1 MNKKAVGY
9 IRVSTQEQAQ
19 EGMSLEAQ
27 EERIRAYCTAKG
39 WNLLRVYED
48 AGISGKSLNRPGV
61 QSLISDL
68 ESDGV
73 DVVVV
78 LKLDRLT
85 RSVRDLGSLID
96 DLFKG
101 RALATV
107 QEGLDTSTASGEFV
121 LNMLGAV
128 AQWERKA
135 VGERTA
141 TVLQYKKDKGE
152 WCGRIPYGFKVVD
165 KVLVED
171 PEQMN
176 NIRKMKKAHR
186 RGRSV
191 RAIAARFGVS
201 KSTVHKI
208 VTTDLRVLKS
218 FRQPATVIAA

>member
-9 IRVSTQEQAQ
+9 TRVSTTEQAQ
-19 EGMSLEAQ
+19 EGLSLAAQ
-27 EERIRAYCTAKG
+27 EARIRAYCTAKG
-39 WNLLRVYED
+39 WELLRVYQD
-48 AGISGKSLNRPGV
+48 AGISGKSLDRPAV

-68 ESDGV
+68 EDDGV

-141 TVLQYKKDKGE
+141 TVLRYKKDKGE

-165 KVLVED
+165 KMLIED
-171 PEQMN
+171 PEEMA
-176 NIRKMKKAHR
+176 NILKMKKSHR
-186 RGRSV
+186 RGQSV
-191 RAIAARFGVS
+191 RKIATRFGIS
-201 KSTVHKI
+201 KSTAHKI

-218 FRQPATVIAA
+218 FRQPSPAIA

>member
-39 WNLLRVYED
+39 WDLLRVYED
-48 AGISGKSLNRPGV
+48 AGLSGKNLDRPGV

-85 RSVRDLGSLID
+85 RSVRDLGALIE

-141 TVLQYKKDKGE
+141 TVLRYKREKGE

-171 PEQMN
+171 PVQMD
-176 NIRKMKKAHR
+176 NIRKMKKAYR

-218 FRQPATVIAA
+218 FRTPALA

>member
-9 IRVSTQEQAQ
+9 TRVSTTEQAQ
-19 EGMSLEAQ
+19 EGLSLAAQ
-27 EERIRAYCTAKG
+27 EARIRAYCTAKG
-39 WNLLRVYED
+39 WELLRVYQD
-48 AGISGKSLNRPGV
+48 AGISGKSLDRPAV

-68 ESDGV
+68 EDDGV

-141 TVLQYKKDKGE
+141 TVLRYKKDRGE
-152 WCGRIPYGFKVVD
+152 WCGRIPYGFKVID
-165 KVLVED
+165 KMLIED
-171 PEQMN
+171 PEEMA
-176 NIRKMKKAHR
+176 NILKMKKSHR
-186 RGRSV
+186 RGQSV
-191 RAIAARFGVS
+191 RKIATRFGIS
-201 KSTVHKI
+201 KSTAHKLI
-208 VTTDLRVLKS
+208 TTDLRVLK
-218 FRQPATVIAA
+218 QPAAAIA

>member
-9 IRVSTQEQAQ
+9 TRVSTTEQAQ
-19 EGMSLEAQ
+19 EGLSLAAQ
-27 EERIRAYCTAKG
+27 EARIRAYCTAKG
-39 WNLLRVYED
+39 WELLRVYQD
-48 AGISGKSLNRPGV
+48 AGISGKSLDRPAV

-141 TVLQYKKDKGE
+141 TVLRYKQERGE
-152 WCGRIPYGFKVVD
+152 WVGRIPYGFKID
-165 KVLVED
+165 EDGRLVED
-171 PEQMN
+171 PEKIA
-176 NIRKMKKAHR
+176 NILKMKKAHR
-186 RGRSV
+186 RGQSV
-191 RAIAARFGVS
+191 RKIAAKYGVS

-208 VTTDLRVLKS
+208 VTTDLRLLKS
-218 FRQPATVIAA
+218 FRQPAVVA

>member
-9 IRVSTQEQAQ
+9 IRVSTTEQAQ
-19 EGMSLEAQ
+19 EGLSLAAQ
-27 EERIRAYCTAKG
+27 EARIRAYCTAKG
-39 WNLLRVYED
+39 WDLLRIYQD
-48 AGISGKSLNRPGV
+48 AGISGKSLDRPGV

-141 TVLQYKKDKGE
+141 TVLRYKRERGE
-152 WCGRIPYGFKVVD
+152 WVGRIPYGFKIE
-165 KVLVED
+165 KGRLVED
-171 PEQMN
+171 PEKIA
-176 NIRKMKKAHR
+176 NIKKMKKAHR
-186 RGRSV
+186 RGQSV
-191 RAIAARFGVS
+191 RKIAERFGVS

-218 FRQPATVIAA
+218 FRESAAIMV

>member
-39 WNLLRVYED
+39 WELLRVYQD
-48 AGISGKSLNRPGV
+48 AGISGKSLDRPGV

-85 RSVRDLGSLID
+85 RSVRDLGALIE

-141 TVLQYKKDKGE
+141 TVLRYKKEKGE

-165 KVLVED
+165 KMLVED
-171 PEQMN
+171 PVQMD
-176 NIRKMKKAHR
+176 NIRRMKKAYR

>member
-9 IRVSTQEQAQ
+9 TRVSTTEQAQ
-19 EGMSLEAQ
+19 EGLSLAAQ
-27 EERIRAYCTAKG
+27 EARIRAYCTAKV
-39 WNLLRVYED
+39 WELLRVYQD
-48 AGISGKSLNRPGV
+48 AGISGKSLDRPAV

-68 ESDGV
+68 EDDGV

-141 TVLQYKKDKGE
+141 TVLRYKKDRGE
-152 WCGRIPYGFKVVD
+152 WCGRIPYGFKVID
-165 KVLVED
+165 KMLIED
-171 PEQMN
+171 PEEMA
-176 NIRKMKKAHR
+176 NILKMKKSHR
-186 RGRSV
+186 RGQSV
-191 RAIAARFGVS
+191 RKIATRFGIS
-201 KSTVHKI
+201 KSTAHKLI
-208 VTTDLRVLKS
+208 TTDLRVLK
-218 FRQPATVIAA
+218 QPAAAIA